1 MKSNLTI
8 KDLVSGFKNGEFSV
22 EEVTKNYIQN
32 VRKHNAKFNV
42 YVKETEDFAIQQAQE
57 LDKKGFDESKPLY
70 GVPMGL
76 KDVFST
82 KGIETTACSN
92 ILAGYKP
99 PFNAPVVDRLY
110 DSGTVMLGKLNTD
123 EFTLGSSSET
133 SCFGVTRNPYN
144 AEHVAGGSSGG
155 SAAAIPLDM
164 GCFTMG
170 TDTGGSIRL
179 PASFCNAVGL
189 KVTYGRVP
197 RSGVIPMASSLD
209 TIGHF
214 TKTVE
219 DAAMVLE
226 VTAGAH
232 VKDSTTPNVSVPK
245 YTDYLDKGVN
255 GLKIGIP
262 KEYFIE
268 GVDPEVK
275 QLVMDAVK
283 VLEGQGAIVKEV
295 SLPYTKYGVA
305 VYYVVAPSE
314 ISANVSRFDGIRFGL
329 DLKTSGDVANDLMEQ
344 YLKVRGKGFGDEV
357 KRRIMV
363 GTYALSSGYYDA
375 YYLKAQKVRTLIIQ
389 DFENVFKEVD
399 VLCSPV
405 TPGPAFKVGEKVSD
419 PISMYL
425 NDALTI
431 PSNCAGIP
439 GISVPA
445 GFTKAGLPVGLQ
457 ILAPQFEEGIL
468 FQVGNAYERETE
480 FWKELPKGL

>member
-1 MKSNLTI
+1 MDNLTI
-8 KDLVSGFKNGEFSV
+8 KQYIDGYRDNKFSV
-22 EEVTKNYIQN
+22 EEVTKNYIER
-32 VRKHNAKFNV
+32 VRKHNSSFNV
-42 YVKETEDFAIQQAQE
+42 YVKTTEDFAIEQARA
-57 LDKKGFDESKPLY
+57 LDSKGFDESKKLF
-70 GVPMGL
+70 GIPMGL

-92 ILAGYKP
+92 VLRGYKP
-99 PFNAPVVDRLY
+99 PFDAPVVKRLY
-110 DSGTVMLGKLNTD
+110 QEGTVMLGKVNTD

-133 SCFGVTRNPYN
+133 SCFGPTLNPYN
-144 AEHVAGGSSGG
+144 TDCVAGGSSGG
-155 SAAAIPLDM
+155 SAAAVPLDLAT
-164 GCFTMG
+164 FTMG

-197 RSGVIPMASSLD
+197 RAGVIPMASSLD
-209 TIGHF
+209 TVGHF

-219 DAAMVLE
+219 DAAIVLE
-226 VTAGAH
+226 ATAGQH
-232 VKDSTTPNVSVPK
+232 VHDSTTPQIAVPN
-245 YTDYLDKGVN
+245 YREFLDKGVE
-255 GLKIGIP
+255 GLRIGIP

-268 GVDPEVK
+268 GIEPEVK
-275 QLVMDAVK
+275 QLVLDAVK
-283 VLEGQGAIVKEV
+283 VLESKGAIVKEV

-314 ISANVSRFDGIRFGL
+314 ISANLSRYDGIRFGL
-329 DLKTSGDVANDLMEQ
+329 DLKEYNDEAHDLNEQ
-344 YLKVRGKGFGDEV
+344 YLKVRAHGLGDEV

-363 GTYALSSGYYDA
+363 GAYALSSGYYDA

-399 VLCSPV
+399 VLCTPV
-405 TPGPAFKVGEKVSD
+405 TPGPAFKVGEKFND
-419 PISMYL
+419 PLSMYL
-425 NDALTI
+425 TDALTI

-439 GISVPA
+439 GMSVPC

-457 ILAPQFEEGIL
+457 ILAPQFQEGVL

-480 FWKELPKGL
+480 FYKQLPIII

>member
-1 MKSNLTI
+1 MENLTI
-8 KDLVSGFKNGEFSV
+8 QEYIDGYRTNKFSV
-22 EEVTKNYIQN
+22 EEVTKNYIERI
-32 VRKHNAKFNV
+32 RKHNPQFNV
-42 YVKETEDFAIQQAQE
+42 YVNETPDFALEQARV
-57 LDKKGFDESKPLY
+57 LDKNGFDESKPLN
-70 GVPMGL
+70 GITLGL

-92 ILAGYKP
+92 ILRGYKP
-99 PFNAPVVDRLY
+99 PFDAPVVKDLY
-110 DSGTVMLGKLNTD
+110 EAGSVMLGKVNTD
-123 EFTLGSSSET
+123 EFTLGSSTET
-133 SCFGVTRNPYN
+133 SCFGATLNPYN
-144 AEHVAGGSSGG
+144 DECVAGGSSGG
-155 SAAAIPLDM
+155 SAAAIPLDLAA
-164 GCFTMG
+164 FTMG

-197 RSGVIPMASSLD
+197 RAGVIPMASSLD

-219 DAAMVLE
+219 DAAIVLG

-232 VKDSTTPNVSVPK
+232 RHDSTTPDVPVDK
-245 YTDYLDKGVN
+245 YTDYLDKGVE
-255 GLKIGIP
+255 GLRIGIP
-262 KEYFIE
+262 KEYFID

-283 VLEGQGAIVKEV
+283 VLESKGAIIKEV

-314 ISANVSRFDGIRFGL
+314 ISANMSRFDGIRFGM
-329 DLKTSGDVANDLMEQ
+329 DLKEMNDEANDLMEQ
-344 YLKVRGKGFGDEV
+344 YLKVRGRGFGDEV

-389 DFENVFKEVD
+389 DFENVFKDVD

-405 TPGPAFKVGEKVSD
+405 TAGPAFKLGEKSGD
-419 PISMYL
+419 PLSMYL
-425 NDALTI
+425 TDALTI

-439 GISVPA
+439 GISVPC

-457 ILAPQFEEGIL
+457 ILAPQFKEGLL
-468 FQVGNAYERETE
+468 FQAGNAYEKETE
-480 FWKELPKGL
+480 FYKQLPKI